1 MLEKAKDFLYEID
14 FFGVSVSLRLDGEPS
29 ANTIL
34 GGLLSLCL
42 SIGLTV
48 TFFNFAQDLIYK
60 RNPSIATET
69 RYLDQRP
76 NITFSQDALPIA
88 FGISGEGSDY
98 IDAKGL
104 FTLSAEILYNDNT
117 DVEFEMISTP
127 LPVRHCYQ
135 KSKLPYLTLYQRK
148 CAH

>member
-76 NITFSQDALPIA
+76 NITFLKMHFQLLLEFLAKAPITLTRKA
-88 FGISGEGSDY
+88 FS
-98 IDAKGL
+98 
-104 FTLSAEILYNDNT
+104 
-117 DVEFEMISTP
+117 
-127 LPVRHCYQ
+127 
-135 KSKLPYLTLYQRK
+135 LYQLKFYITITQMLNLR
-148 CAH
+148 

>member
-1 MLEKAKDFLYEID
+1 MPP
-14 FFGVSVSLRLDGEPS
+14 GSVMEREGREW
-29 ANTIL
+29 
-34 GGLLSLCL
+34 
-42 SIGLTV
+42 
-48 TFFNFAQDLIYK
+48 QDL
-60 RNPSIATET
+60 
-69 RYLDQRP
+69 RP
-76 NITFSQDALPIA
+76 NITFSQDAFPIA

-148 CAH
+148 CVH